1 MDGTT
6 IAEAKKVRNLA
17 GRELHGALTRR
28 GAEEL
33 IGADE
38 LAQALD
44 DGAWR
49 ELWTGVVVPERRAQD
64 PRTRAAA
71 ALLRTGPYSVL
82 SGTTAAAMHGCTAA
96 TDPVLHVTVPY
107 DRELRSMPGLAVHNA
122 WIRERDIVEL
132 DGLRCQALDV
142 ALCDLLC
149 TGPRRTAL
157 ACLEQ
162 ALQILAGHAEQFRA
176 LVSRRI
182 AERRDRRGTRRGAD
196 LLALAWSAPIGA
208 EAA

>member
-6 IAEAKKVRNLA
+6 IAEANEADLA
-17 GRELHGALTRR
+17 ARGLHGALTRR
-28 GAEEL
+28 DAERL

-38 LAQALD
+38 LARAVR
-44 DGAWR
+44 DGAWC
-49 ELWTGVVVPERRAQD
+49 EPWTGVVVPERRAQD

-71 ALLRTGPYSVL
+71 ALLRTGPHSVL
-82 SGTTAAAMHGCTAA
+82 SGTTAAAMHGCAAA

-122 WIRERDIVEL
+122 WIRERDVVEL

-162 ALQILAGHAEQFRA
+162 SLQNFADHAEQLRA
-176 LVSRRI
+176 LVSRRL
-182 AERRDRRGTRRGAD
+182 AERCDRRGTRRGAD